1 MSKASLIQLTHPPR
15 TQYNCSRLYLNV
27 CQWDKLPHPKSD
39 TDPVPVKGGVL
50 RHKMDKVSNKKTN
63 ELIYDIAFNPKV
75 IAEISTSQELQEML
89 NRLCFDY
96 LKDIVEITVTDKLSY
111 TKVQSYVYTRSTC

>member
-1 MSKASLIQLTHPPR
+1 M
-15 TQYNCSRLYLNV
+15 
-27 CQWDKLPHPKSD
+27 
-39 TDPVPVKGGVL
+39 L

>member
-1 MSKASLIQLTHPPR
+1 M
-15 TQYNCSRLYLNV
+15 
-27 CQWDKLPHPKSD
+27 
-39 TDPVPVKGGVL
+39 L

-111 TKVQSYVYTRSTC
+111 TKVQSYMYTRSTCRAF